1 MGNICYHGTCDFRV
15 ILIQGKDGMSNT
27 IKINTVSDL
36 LNVLQSVANEGF
48 NIHSIEV
55 LTECEHCCSDITLSA
70 PTLEILVS
78 EDDHSVKL
86 LFRAED

>member
-1 MGNICYHGTCDFRV
+1 MNS
-15 ILIQGKDGMSNT
+15 K
-27 IKINTVSDL
+27 IKISTVSDL

-55 LTECEHCCSDITLSA
+55 LTECEHCSSDITLSA

-78 EDDHSVKL
+78 EDNHSIKL
-86 LFRAED
+86 LFKNDS